1 MSDATPVR
9 LRRGKKPINR
19 ITPSMEIYKWSA
31 AITAAALLSSTVIT
45 QADEAKTT
53 PLLTSLSATTISGYV
68 DTSAI
73 WNPGTGNANPAPF
86 AFNVPSRRDG
96 FNLDS
101 VAVNI
106 EKPLASEGW
115 SSGYAVDMLFGP
127 DAAGVTGEG
136 TVGSGVSEHIRQAY
150 VAVGVP
156 VGNGLSFKMGR
167 WDNLLGY
174 ESTDAY
180 KDDNFTRSYAWS
192 VEPTE
197 HTGLLGEYKFCDA
210 ADLQAGVA
218 NTVTTGPIN
227 SRSPRAES
235 KKAIVSLLTL
245 TAPTNWGSI
254 SGSTLA
260 VGVDYGPGAATHDR
274 THVYVGATINLPI
287 TNLTVGAAWDSMN
300 HCDIAGVDTGY
311 MYTIAGYA
319 TYKFTDKCSLHLRGE
334 YGKGAGL
341 GLLGGT
347 TAITSGGS
355 FENIPLTKVIA
366 VTGTLQYDIWPNV
379 ISRLEVRWDH
389 AADGG
394 HPFGGT
400 LSPAAAEAA
409 AELVDPADHAGPT
422 GDKKNDVMVAANLI
436 FKF

>member
-1 MSDATPVR
+1 MTR
-9 LRRGKKPINR
+9 NYKR
-19 ITPSMEIYKWSA
+19 TMEIYKWSGA
-31 AITAAALLSSTVIT
+31 LAAAALLTSTTVR
-45 QADEAKTT
+45 ADEAKTT
-53 PLLTSLSATTISGYV
+53 ALLTSLSATTISGYV

-106 EKPLASEGW
+106 EKPLSGEGW
-115 SSGYAVDMLFGP
+115 SSGYAVDLLFGP

-136 TVGSGVSEHIRQAY
+136 AVGSGIGEHIRQAY
-150 VAVGVP
+150 VNVGAP
-156 VGNGLSFKMGR
+156 VGNGLSFKLGR
-167 WDNLLGY
+167 WDNLIGY

-210 ADLQAGVA
+210 ADLQVGAA

-227 SRSPRAES
+227 ARSPRAES
-235 KKAIVSLLTL
+235 KKAVVSLLTL
-245 TAPTNWGSI
+245 TAPTNWASI
-254 SGSTLA
+254 AGSTLA
-260 VGVDYGPGAATHDR
+260 VGVDFGPGAVTHDR
-274 THVYVGATINLPI
+274 THVYAGATINLPI
-287 TNLTVGAAWDSMN
+287 TNLTVGAAFDSIN

-311 MYTIAGYA
+311 MYTAAGYA
-319 TYKFTDKCSLHLRGE
+319 TFKFNEKASLHLRGE

-347 TAITSGGS
+347 TPITSGGA
-355 FENIPLTKVIA
+355 FANVPFTKIIA
-366 VTGTLQYDIWPNV
+366 VTGTLQYDLWANV

-389 AADGG
+389 AADGS

-400 LSPAAAEAA
+400 VSPATAEAA
-409 AELVDPADHAGPT
+409 AEAIDPAEHAGPT
-422 GDKKNDVMVAANLI
+422 GSKKNDVMVALNLI
-436 FKF
+436 YKF